1 MSFRALDSV
10 DPDIANLIRNE
21 YRRQSETLELIA
33 SENLTSPAI
42 LEALGTLL
50 TNKYAEGYP
59 GRRYYGGTGEVID
72 KIESLAVER
81 AKQLFGAEY
90 VNVQP
95 HAGSQ
100 ANAAVYMAVCQ
111 PGDRVMG
118 MDLSAGGHL
127 THGSPA
133 NFSGK
138 LYEIHSYGVDRETE
152 RIDYDSVQKLAEE
165 VRPKMLL
172 AGFSAYSRI
181 VDWQRMRQ
189 IADSVGATL
198 FVDMAHVAG
207 LVAGGVYPSP
217 IPHAAITST
226 TTQKTLR
233 GAWGAIILC
242 RNDWQ
247 KAIDSA
253 VFPGTQGGPLMHA
266 IAAKAVCFGEALK
279 PDFKRYAKQVVTN
292 AKALSDR
299 LLERGLR
306 IVTGGTDNHL
316 MLIDLRPQKR
326 TGKQVQDIADTVG
339 ITLNRN
345 SIPFDDASK
354 FNPSGVRVG
363 TPLVTTRGMRE
374 AEMVVIADCIA
385 DLVERID
392 DRATLD
398 SVHERALEL
407 CRSFP
412 IAIAVFA
419 PRNLQTLGLVV
430 VSGLVTGLLII
441 DDRWS
446 MRPVVKLA
454 VQIGLSLLAVVVFNF
469 QIDYIGLPGGRIV
482 EFALLIA
489 VAVSIFWLVGMQNTV
504 NFLDGADGLAAG
516 VVAIVALILMLAAGQ
531 LNQLEVVQLSGAL
544 AGCCGG
550 FLLFNFPPARIFM
563 GDSGA
568 HFLGI

>member
-1 MSFRALDSV
+1 MAAPITTMSFHALDRD
-10 DPDIANLIRNE
+10 DPEVANLIRKE
-21 YRRQSETLELIA
+21 YKRQSETLELIA

-72 KIESLAVER
+72 KIETLAVER

-138 LYEIHSYGVDRETE
+138 LYEIHSYGVSRETE
-152 RIDYDSVQKLAEE
+152 TIDYDAMQKLAEE
-165 VRPKMLL
+165 VRPKMILG
-172 AGFSAYSRI
+172 GFSAYSRI
-181 VDWQRMRQ
+181 VDWARMRQ
-189 IADSVGATL
+189 IADSVGATF

-207 LVAGGVYPSP
+207 LVAGGQYPSP
-217 IPHAAITST
+217 IPHADIVTT

-242 RNDWQ
+242 RNDRQ

-253 VFPGTQGGPLMHA
+253 VFPGIQGGPLMHA
-266 IAAKAVCFGEALK
+266 IAAKAVCFGEALR
-279 PDFKRYAKQVVTN
+279 PEFKDYARQVVVN
-292 AKALSDR
+292 AKALAAR
-299 LLERGLR
+299 LMERGLR
-306 IVTGGTDNHL
+306 LVSGGTDNHL
-316 MLIDLRPQKR
+316 MLVDLRPQKR

-345 SIPFDDASK
+345 SIPFDEASK

-374 AEMVVIADCIA
+374 AEMVVIADCLA
-385 DLVERID
+385 DLVERIED
-392 DRATLD
+392 PAVLD
-398 SVHERALEL
+398 SVHERALDL
-407 CRSFP
+407 CRRFP
-412 IAIAVFA
+412 
-419 PRNLQTLGLVV
+419 
-430 VSGLVTGLLII
+430 
-441 DDRWS
+441 
-446 MRPVVKLA
+446 
-454 VQIGLSLLAVVVFNF
+454 
-469 QIDYIGLPGGRIV
+469 LPYA
-482 EFALLIA
+482 F
-489 VAVSIFWLVGMQNTV
+489 
-504 NFLDGADGLAAG
+504 D
-516 VVAIVALILMLAAGQ
+516 
-531 LNQLEVVQLSGAL
+531 
-544 AGCCGG
+544 
-550 FLLFNFPPARIFM
+550 
-563 GDSGA
+563 
-568 HFLGI
+568 

>member
-1 MSFRALDSV
+1 MAAPITTMSFRALDSV
-10 DPDIANLIRNE
+10 DPDIANLIRKE

-138 LYEIHSYGVDRETE
+138 LYEIHSYGVNRETE
-152 RIDYDSVQKLAEE
+152 LIDYEAMEKLAEQ
-165 VRPKMLL
+165 VRPKMIIG
-172 AGFSAYSRI
+172 GFSAYSRV
-181 VDWQRMRQ
+181 VDWARMRQ
-189 IADSVGATL
+189 IADAVGAT
-198 FVDMAHVAG
+198 FVVDMAHVAG
-207 LVAGGVYPSP
+207 LVAGDQYPSP
-217 IPHAAITST
+217 IPHAAVVTT

-242 RNDWQ
+242 RNEHQ

-253 VFPGTQGGPLMHA
+253 VFPGIQGGPLMHA

-279 PDFKRYAKQVVTN
+279 PEFKDYAKQVVVN
-292 AKALSDR
+292 AKALAKR
-299 LLERGLR
+299 LMARDLR
-306 IVTGGTDNHL
+306 LVSGGTDNHL
-316 MLIDLRPQKR
+316 MLVDLRAQKR
-326 TGKQVQDIADTVG
+326 TGKQVQDVADTVG

-345 SIPFDDASK
+345 SIPFDEASK

-374 AEMVVIADCIA
+374 AEMVEIADCIA
-385 DLVERID
+385 DLIERID
-392 DRATLD
+392 DRAVLD
-398 SVHERALEL
+398 SVHERTLDL
-407 CRSFP
+407 CRRFP
-412 IAIAVFA
+412 
-419 PRNLQTLGLVV
+419 
-430 VSGLVTGLLII
+430 
-441 DDRWS
+441 
-446 MRPVVKLA
+446 
-454 VQIGLSLLAVVVFNF
+454 
-469 QIDYIGLPGGRIV
+469 LPYA
-482 EFALLIA
+482 F
-489 VAVSIFWLVGMQNTV
+489 
-504 NFLDGADGLAAG
+504 D
-516 VVAIVALILMLAAGQ
+516 
-531 LNQLEVVQLSGAL
+531 
-544 AGCCGG
+544 
-550 FLLFNFPPARIFM
+550 
-563 GDSGA
+563 
-568 HFLGI
+568 

>member
-1 MSFRALDSV
+1 MAAPIVTMSFQALDRV

-81 AKQLFGAEY
+81 AQKLFGADY

-95 HAGSQ
+95 HSGSQ

-138 LYEIHSYGVDRETE
+138 FYEIHSYGVSRETE
-152 RIDYDSVQKLAEE
+152 TIDYEAMEKLAKE
-165 VRPKMLL
+165 VRPKIIIG
-172 AGFSAYSRI
+172 GFSAYSRI
-181 VDWQRMRQ
+181 VDWARMRQ
-189 IADSVGATL
+189 IADSVEATF

-217 IPHAAITST
+217 VPHADIVST

-233 GAWGAIILC
+233 GAWGAIIMC
-242 RNDWQ
+242 RAERQ

-253 VFPGTQGGPLMHA
+253 VFPGIQGGPLMHA
-266 IAAKAVCFGEALK
+266 IAAKALSLQLLK
-279 PDFKRYAKQVVTN
+279 
-292 AKALSDR
+292 
-299 LLERGLR
+299 RGLR
-306 IVTGGTDNHL
+306 LVSGGTDNHL

-345 SIPFDDASK
+345 SIPYDEASK

-374 AEMVVIADCIA
+374 PEMVTIADCLA

-392 DRATLD
+392 DPAVLE

-407 CRSFP
+407 CRKFP
-412 IAIAVFA
+412 
-419 PRNLQTLGLVV
+419 
-430 VSGLVTGLLII
+430 
-441 DDRWS
+441 
-446 MRPVVKLA
+446 
-454 VQIGLSLLAVVVFNF
+454 
-469 QIDYIGLPGGRIV
+469 LPYA
-482 EFALLIA
+482 F
-489 VAVSIFWLVGMQNTV
+489 
-504 NFLDGADGLAAG
+504 D
-516 VVAIVALILMLAAGQ
+516 
-531 LNQLEVVQLSGAL
+531 
-544 AGCCGG
+544 
-550 FLLFNFPPARIFM
+550 
-563 GDSGA
+563 
-568 HFLGI
+568 

>member
-1 MSFRALDSV
+1 MAAPIVTMSFRALDTT
-10 DPDIANLIRNE
+10 DPDIATLIRNE

-33 SENLTSPAI
+33 SENLTSPSI

-81 AKQLFGAEY
+81 AQKLFGAEY

-95 HAGSQ
+95 HSGSQ
-100 ANAAVYMAVCQ
+100 ANAAVYMAVCN

-138 LYEIHSYGVDRETE
+138 LYSIHSYGVSRETE
-152 RIDYDSVQKLAEE
+152 TIDYDAMEKMAEE
-165 VRPKMLL
+165 VRPKMILG
-172 AGFSAYSRI
+172 GFSAYSRI
-181 VDWQRMRQ
+181 VDWKRMRD
-189 IADSVGATL
+189 IADSVGATF

-217 IPHAAITST
+217 IPHADIVST

-242 RNDWQ
+242 KADRQ

-253 VFPGTQGGPLMHA
+253 VFPGIQGGPLMHA

-279 PDFKRYAKQVVTN
+279 PDFKVYAKQVVVN
-292 AKALSDR
+292 AKALSNR

-306 IVTGGTDNHL
+306 LVSGGTDNHL
-316 MLIDLRPQKR
+316 MLIDLRSQKR
-326 TGKQVQDIADTVG
+326 TGKQVQDVADTVG

-345 SIPFDDASK
+345 SIPYDEASK

-363 TPLVTTRGMRE
+363 TPLVTTRGMKE
-374 AEMVVIADCIA
+374 AEMVVIADCLA
-385 DLVERID
+385 DLIENID
-392 DRATLD
+392 DAAVRD
-398 SVHERALEL
+398 SVHERALDL
-407 CRSFP
+407 CRRFP
-412 IAIAVFA
+412 
-419 PRNLQTLGLVV
+419 
-430 VSGLVTGLLII
+430 
-441 DDRWS
+441 
-446 MRPVVKLA
+446 
-454 VQIGLSLLAVVVFNF
+454 
-469 QIDYIGLPGGRIV
+469 LPYA
-482 EFALLIA
+482 F
-489 VAVSIFWLVGMQNTV
+489 
-504 NFLDGADGLAAG
+504 D
-516 VVAIVALILMLAAGQ
+516 
-531 LNQLEVVQLSGAL
+531 
-544 AGCCGG
+544 
-550 FLLFNFPPARIFM
+550 
-563 GDSGA
+563 
-568 HFLGI
+568 

>member
-1 MSFRALDSV
+1 MSFRALDGV
-10 DPDIANLIRNE
+10 DPDIANLIRKE

-81 AKQLFGAEY
+81 AQKLFGADY

-95 HAGSQ
+95 HSGSQ

-111 PGDRVMG
+111 PGDRVLG

-138 LYEIHSYGVDRETE
+138 LYEIHSYGVSRETE
-152 RIDYDSVQKLAEE
+152 TIDYDAMEKLAKE
-165 VRPKMLL
+165 VRPKMIIG
-172 AGFSAYSRI
+172 GFSAYSRI
-181 VDWQRMRQ
+181 VDWARMRQ
-189 IADSVGATL
+189 IADSVEATF

-217 IPHAAITST
+217 IPHADIVST

-242 RNDWQ
+242 KAERQ

-253 VFPGTQGGPLMHA
+253 VFPGIQGGPLMHA
-266 IAAKAVCFGEALK
+266 IAAKAVCFHEALK
-279 PDFKRYAKQVVTN
+279 PEFKVYAKQVVVN
-292 AKALSDR
+292 AKALSNQLLKRGMR
-299 LLERGLR
+299 L
-306 IVTGGTDNHL
+306 VSGGTDNHL

-345 SIPFDDASK
+345 SIPYDEASK

-363 TPLVTTRGMRE
+363 TPLVTTRGMKE
-374 AEMVVIADCIA
+374 PEMVVIADCLA
-385 DLVERID
+385 DLIERID
-392 DRATLD
+392 DPTTLD
-398 SVHERALEL
+398 SVHERALDL
-407 CRSFP
+407 CR
-412 IAIAVFA
+412 
-419 PRNLQTLGLVV
+419 R
-430 VSGLVTGLLII
+430 
-441 DDRWS
+441 
-446 MRPVVKLA
+446 
-454 VQIGLSLLAVVVFNF
+454 
-469 QIDYIGLPGGRIV
+469 
-482 EFALLIA
+482 
-489 VAVSIFWLVGMQNTV
+489 
-504 NFLDGADGLAAG
+504 
-516 VVAIVALILMLAAGQ
+516 
-531 LNQLEVVQLSGAL
+531 
-544 AGCCGG
+544 
-550 FLLFNFPPARIFM
+550 FPPPYAF
-563 GDSGA
+563 D
-568 HFLGI
+568 

>member
-1 MSFRALDSV
+1 MTFRALDRD
-10 DPDIANLIRNE
+10 DPEVANLIRKE
-21 YRRQSETLELIA
+21 FKRQSETLELIA

-59 GRRYYGGTGEVID
+59 GKRYYGGTGEVID
-72 KIESLAVER
+72 KIEQLAIDR
-81 AKQLFGAEY
+81 ATKLFGAEH

-100 ANAAVYMAVCQ
+100 ANAAVYMAVCE
-111 PGDRVMG
+111 PGDKVMG

-127 THGSPA
+127 SHGSPA

-138 LYEIHSYGVDRETE
+138 LYEIHPYTVDRETE
-152 RIDYDSVQKLAEE
+152 LIDYDAVQKLAEE

-172 AGFSAYSRI
+172 AGFSAYSRV
-181 VDWQRMRQ
+181 VDWARMRQ
-189 IADSVGATL
+189 IADSVGATY

-217 IPHAAITST
+217 IPYADITTT

-253 VFPGTQGGPLMHA
+253 VFPGIQGGPLMHA

-279 PDFKRYAKQVVTN
+279 PEFKDYAKQVVAN
-292 AKALSDR
+292 AKAMASR
-299 LLERGLR
+299 LTERGLR
-306 IVTGGTDNHL
+306 LVSGGTDNHL

-326 TGKQVQDIADTVG
+326 TGKQVQDLADTVG

-345 SIPFDDASK
+345 SIPFDEASK

-374 AEMVVIADCIA
+374 PEMAMIADCIA

-392 DRATLD
+392 DAATLD
-398 SVHERALEL
+398 SVRERTITL
-407 CRSFP
+407 CREFP
-412 IAIAVFA
+412 IPYSF
-419 PRNLQTLGLVV
+419 
-430 VSGLVTGLLII
+430 
-441 DDRWS
+441 D
-446 MRPVVKLA
+446 
-454 VQIGLSLLAVVVFNF
+454 
-469 QIDYIGLPGGRIV
+469 
-482 EFALLIA
+482 
-489 VAVSIFWLVGMQNTV
+489 
-504 NFLDGADGLAAG
+504 
-516 VVAIVALILMLAAGQ
+516 
-531 LNQLEVVQLSGAL
+531 
-544 AGCCGG
+544 
-550 FLLFNFPPARIFM
+550 
-563 GDSGA
+563 
-568 HFLGI
+568 

>member
-1 MSFRALDSV
+1 MTFRALDRE
-10 DPDIANLIRNE
+10 DPEVANLIRKE
-21 YRRQSETLELIA
+21 FKRQSETLELIA

-72 KIESLAVER
+72 KIETLAVER
-81 AKQLFGAEY
+81 AKTLFGAEY

-138 LYEIHSYGVDRETE
+138 FYEIHSYGVDRETE
-152 RIDYDSVQKLAEE
+152 TIDYDAMAKLAEQ
-165 VRPKMLL
+165 VRPKMILG
-172 AGFSAYSRI
+172 GFSAYSRI
-181 VDWQRMRQ
+181 VDWARMRQ
-189 IADSVGATL
+189 IADSVGATF

-207 LVAGGVYPSP
+207 LVAGGQYPSP
-217 IPHAAITST
+217 IPYADITTT

-242 RNDWQ
+242 RNDYQ

-253 VFPGTQGGPLMHA
+253 VFPGIQGGPLMHA

-279 PDFKRYAKQVVTN
+279 PEFKVYAKQVVVN
-292 AKALSDR
+292 AKAMANR
-299 LLERGLR
+299 LMERGLR
-306 IVTGGTDNHL
+306 LVSGGTDNHL
-316 MLIDLRPQKR
+316 MLIDLRAQKR
-326 TGKQVQDIADTVG
+326 TGKQVQDVADTVG

-345 SIPFDDASK
+345 SIPFDEASK

-374 AEMVVIADCIA
+374 PEMVVIADCIA

-407 CRSFP
+407 CRTFP
-412 IAIAVFA
+412 IPYSF
-419 PRNLQTLGLVV
+419 
-430 VSGLVTGLLII
+430 
-441 DDRWS
+441 D
-446 MRPVVKLA
+446 
-454 VQIGLSLLAVVVFNF
+454 
-469 QIDYIGLPGGRIV
+469 
-482 EFALLIA
+482 
-489 VAVSIFWLVGMQNTV
+489 
-504 NFLDGADGLAAG
+504 
-516 VVAIVALILMLAAGQ
+516 
-531 LNQLEVVQLSGAL
+531 
-544 AGCCGG
+544 
-550 FLLFNFPPARIFM
+550 
-563 GDSGA
+563 
-568 HFLGI
+568 

>member
-1 MSFRALDSV
+1 MAAPIVTMSFRALDSV

-81 AKQLFGAEY
+81 AQELFGADY

-95 HAGSQ
+95 HSGSQ

-138 LYEIHSYGVDRETE
+138 LYQIHSYGVSRDTET
-152 RIDYDSVQKLAEE
+152 IDYEAMETLAKE
-165 VRPKMLL
+165 VRPKMIIG
-172 AGFSAYSRI
+172 GFSAYSRI
-181 VDWQRMRQ
+181 VDWARMRQ
-189 IADSVGATL
+189 IADSVEATF

-217 IPHAAITST
+217 VPHADIVST

-242 RNDWQ
+242 KSERQ

-253 VFPGTQGGPLMHA
+253 VFPGIQGGPLMHA
-266 IAAKAVCFGEALK
+266 IAAKAVCFHEALK
-279 PDFKRYAKQVVTN
+279 PEFKVYAKQVVAN
-292 AKALSDR
+292 AKALSNQ
-299 LLERGLR
+299 LLKRGLR
-306 IVTGGTDNHL
+306 LVSGGTDNHL

-345 SIPFDDASK
+345 SIPYDEASK

-374 AEMVVIADCIA
+374 PEMVVIADCLA
-385 DLVERID
+385 DLIERID
-392 DRATLD
+392 DPATLD

-407 CRSFP
+407 CRRFP
-412 IAIAVFA
+412 
-419 PRNLQTLGLVV
+419 
-430 VSGLVTGLLII
+430 
-441 DDRWS
+441 
-446 MRPVVKLA
+446 
-454 VQIGLSLLAVVVFNF
+454 
-469 QIDYIGLPGGRIV
+469 LPYA
-482 EFALLIA
+482 F
-489 VAVSIFWLVGMQNTV
+489 
-504 NFLDGADGLAAG
+504 D
-516 VVAIVALILMLAAGQ
+516 
-531 LNQLEVVQLSGAL
+531 
-544 AGCCGG
+544 
-550 FLLFNFPPARIFM
+550 
-563 GDSGA
+563 
-568 HFLGI
+568 